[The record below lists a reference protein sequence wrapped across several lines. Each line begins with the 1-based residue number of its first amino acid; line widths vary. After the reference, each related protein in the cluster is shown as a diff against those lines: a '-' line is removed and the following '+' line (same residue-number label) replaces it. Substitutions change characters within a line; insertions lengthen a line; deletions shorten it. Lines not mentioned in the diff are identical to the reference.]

1 MDKRRLLI
9 GGLVCATG
17 IGAVYWLA
25 PEVHPFGLNSRMI
38 EWRVNRI
45 LGAPLTLLKNT
56 VLMPEFWAVIAL
68 TLTLER
74 LLPAKPNQSWFG
86 VTFMQDLVWFVYE
99 TILHTIIIVTYAQLL
114 ITIYHRNFEF
124 LTIHAAK
131 EWPSWVQFAVAVL
144 LLDLMYWMQ
153 HYVNHKVPLLWSFHS
168 VHHSQRELNFFT
180 DFRYHV
186 VEYVVRH
193 TFLVIPFLVLAV
205 EAQHPNESR
214 PPALRARDAAVSSGP
229 SFDRGPAQRYEL
241 RIAVQRMGPPV
252 RHPVPALRRVSR
264 HGYRGCGI
272 PHGKKHPDQGS
283 PGYAHCPDGISL
295 PADPEEGHVGVKRL
309 RQIHAART
317 ARAAAAS
324 SRTPA
329 RITASE
335 LRAYPSN
342 SMDESSVGSR

>member
-1 MDKRRLLI
+1 VDKRRLLI

-17 IGAVYWLA
+17 VGAVYWLA
-25 PEVHPFGLNSRMI
+25 PEVHPFGLNTRMI

-205 EAQHPNESR
+205 EAPTIILFAIFQRWYTRVYHGNIRTNLGP
-214 PPALRARDAAVSSGP
+214 LRYVLVTPQSHRVHHSIEGRHSDTNFGSLFSVWDHLFGTQYRRYDEYPDTGIEDAAFPMERST
-229 SFDRGPAQRYEL
+229 
-241 RIAVQRMGPPV
+241 RIRDLLVTPIVQM
-252 RHPVPALRRVSR
+252 
-264 HGYRGCGI
+264 
-272 PHGKKHPDQGS
+272 
-283 PGYAHCPDGISL
+283 
-295 PADPEEGHVGVKRL
+295 
-309 RQIHAART
+309 
-317 ARAAAAS
+317 
-324 SRTPA
+324 
-329 RITASE
+329 
-335 LRAYPSN
+335 AYPFQRILRKDTSA
-342 SMDESSVGSR
+342 